1 MKSITGKNGKNVCIF
16 IILGDKTTTGYER
29 ALKNIHI
36 PRNEGF
42 SNT

>member
-1 MKSITGKNGKNVCIF
+1 MKSTPGKMEKTSLF
-16 IILGDKTTTGYER
+16 LSYYGDKTTTDYER